1 MTLINLR
8 YNITYDQMNKA
19 CIIVTNKEFVHIW
32 NVYYLDT

>member
-19 CIIVTNKEFVHIW
+19 CIITNKEFVHIW